1 MSPHPDKWYFKTHWL
16 IICFL
21 CVGPFMLPL
30 LWFNPGYGRR
40 TKVIVTVVVAIA
52 SYALFVMMLDSIR
65 SIMDYYRFMFE
76 ELDELEK

>member
-16 IICFL
+16 VIGFL

-30 LWFNPGYGRR
+30 VWLNPGYSRR

-52 SYALFVMMLDSIR
+52 SYVLFVVMLDSIR
-65 SIMDYYRFMFE
+65 SIMDYYRFMLE